1 MALRLFCQSTASG
14 HVLSGF
20 GRPFGI
26 GLDTAGRLLI
36 ADMDCHLLIR
46 LTQDHAAYQCHDGQS
61 GWGPLCRVSDGLSS
75 ERPRLQPRGLN
86 GPHSVDGTEDGG
98 LMVVCYYEP
107 QLASIGADGSMTRL
121 VGRECLSGPAT
132 GRLDCSGRV
141 WVAEYAQ
148 NLVLVFDQAGTY
160 LGRMGRGDT
169 GELLFLD
176 SGRRGVSASQ
186 TAGGLDRPH
195 MAIPLHDGAVLVADT
210 WNHRLQKFRP
220 DEKIVFEVD
229 MAAFDEYDTH
239 ARRVRAQRLPLCP
252 VALDEDA
259 QGRILVT
266 DWANS
271 QILLIGHDG
280 GGAVRLP
287 LPKLNQPYDARF
299 YRQGLVVADSGA
311 GRVVLM
317 NQVYE

>member
-1 MALRLFCQSTASG
+1 MALRLFRQTTASG
-14 HVLSGF
+14 HVFSGF

-26 GLDTAGRLLI
+26 GVDTAGRLVI
-36 ADMDCHLLIR
+36 TDMDCHLLIR
-46 LTQDHAAYQCHDGQS
+46 LTQDYAAYQCHDGQS
-61 GWGPLCRVSDGLSS
+61 GWGPLCRVSGGLSS

-98 LMVVCYYEP
+98 LIVVCYYEP
-107 QLASIGADGSMTRL
+107 QLASIRADGSMTRL
-121 VGRECLSGPAT
+121 AGRECLSGPAT
-132 GRLDCSGRV
+132 GRLDRSGRV

-148 NLVLVFDQAGTY
+148 NLVLIFDQEGTY
-160 LGRMGRGDT
+160 LGRMGRGEA
-169 GELLFLD
+169 GEQLVFDPGL
-176 SGRRGVSASQ
+176 GGVSAKQ

-195 MAIPLHDGAVLVADT
+195 MALPLRDGAILVADT

-220 DEKIVFEVD
+220 GEKTVCDVD
-229 MAAFDEYDTH
+229 MAEREEDDTRARGVR
-239 ARRVRAQRLPLCP
+239 ARRLPPCP

-271 QILLIGHDG
+271 QILLMGPDG
-280 GGAVRLP
+280 GDAVRLP
-287 LPKLNQPYDARF
+287 LQALHQPYDARF
-299 YRQGLVVADSGA
+299 YRHGLAVADSGA

-317 NQVYE
+317 NQVCE